1 MKKLIVILVLIF
13 AFTMLIGCAP
23 GSGIQITTPVPNAN
37 EKMDIPGFKV
47 QLNAPG
53 INPLVNTGD
62 AHGLVGGI
70 LSGVWHGFIS
80 PGTLIFSLINP
91 NVQMYEVHND
101 GSSYNFGFLLGIAI
115 IFIAI
120 NLLVRRRRPLKL

>member
-1 MKKLIVILVLIF
+1 
-13 AFTMLIGCAP
+13 
-23 GSGIQITTPVPNAN
+23 
-37 EKMDIPGFKV
+37 
-47 QLNAPG
+47 
-53 INPLVNTGD
+53 VNTAD

-101 GSSYNFGFLLGIAI
+101 GSLYNFGFLLGIAI
-115 IFIAI
+115 IFTLIS
-120 NLLVRRRRPLKL
+120 LFFRRRRPLKL

>member
-1 MKKLIVILVLIF
+1 MRKLIFIVVIVLAIVL
-13 AFTMLIGCAP
+13 LIGCTP
-23 GSGIQITTPVPNAN
+23 GSGIQISTPVPNAN
-37 EKMDIPGFKV
+37 EKMDVPGFKI

-53 INPLVNTGD
+53 INPIVNTAD

-101 GSSYNFGFLLGIAI
+101 GSLYNFGFLLGIAI
-115 IFIAI
+115 IFTLIS
-120 NLLVRRRRPLKL
+120 LFFRRRRPLKL